1 MEISCGMRGQKP
13 ASEKT
18 VNLDDIEIEEEL

>member
-1 MEISCGMRGQKP
+1 MEISCGMCWQKP